1 MNRTAC
7 VVMLL
12 GPVSLLI
19 DRVASIKVTTD
30 LEFSAL
36 MWMLLSVLFIDLDLP
51 LLVPV
56 GEVKLALVSVENVL
70 LQSR

>member
-1 MNRTAC
+1 M
-7 VVMLL
+7 VMLL
-12 GPVSLLI
+12 GPGSLLI
-19 DRVASIKVTTD
+19 DRAASIKVTTD

-36 MWMLLSVLFIDLDLP
+36 MGMLLSVLFIDLDLP

-56 GEVKLALVSVENVL
+56 GEVELALVSVENVL